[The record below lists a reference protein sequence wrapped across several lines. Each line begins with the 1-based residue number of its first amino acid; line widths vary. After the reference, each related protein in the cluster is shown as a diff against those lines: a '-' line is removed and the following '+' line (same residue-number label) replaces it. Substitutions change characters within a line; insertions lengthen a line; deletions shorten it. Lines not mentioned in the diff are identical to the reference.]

1 METDE
6 RKVFTA
12 MTAAQNVVSF
22 LASYLEGP
30 DEFPHGLV
38 LTIGGSLIEHLDAY
52 GDNADPD
59 IKRLY
64 DACGERMTRMSNEE
78 TVDSSG

>member
-6 RKVFTA
+6 RKAFTA
-12 MTAAQNVVSF
+12 TTAAQNVVSF
-22 LASYLEGP
+22 LASYLEGR
-30 DEFPHGLV
+30 DSFPYDLV

-52 GDNADPD
+52 GDDADTG

-64 DACGERMTRMSNEE
+64 DACGERMARMSNEE